1 MCASVAFITRD
12 QDDAR
17 EVVADL
23 FGNLW
28 ERRASWTIS
37 SSIEAYLF
45 VAARHR
51 ALSLQRNVK
60 RRDNLVRTE
69 LVVNQVVGIPAMS
82 TDASASTSLTQQRL
96 ELKLT
101 LERVISQLPERYQ
114 SALYLRWERD
124 LSYEEIARILESTPA
139 AVKKLVNRATIILR
153 DRIRDDPRF

>member
-1 MCASVAFITRD
+1 MCTSVAFITRD

-17 EVVADL
+17 EIVADL
-23 FGNLW
+23 FASLW

-60 RRDNLVRTE
+60 RRDNLVKAE
-69 LVVNQVVGIPAMS
+69 LVVSPVVGMPAIS
-82 TDASASTSLTQQRL
+82 PTSISTSQTQQRL

-124 LSYEEIARILESTPA
+124 LSYEEIAQVLESTPA